1 MITYRITKYNPIYRD
16 KDGVYLK
23 DEWTAISDIGK
34 SFGKKKLTYMKY
46 LKVEGQYLKALE
58 RILSKIDLNTIT
70 INEIEK
76 YFYKVN
82 DNTVKDLYDENMK
95 ILFNK
100 LSDNYCFTSK
110 DELMNAIKLILRE
123 HLWGKIVVKNSN
135 FKVEFGNDLYVYI
148 TSEELPK
155 ELIQS
160 LSNIGVFIEEV

>member
-1 MITYRITKYNPIYRD
+1 MIIYRITKYNPIYRD
-16 KDGVYLK
+16 KDGAYLK

-34 SFGKKKLTYMKY
+34 SYGEIKLTCIQY
-46 LKVEGQYLKALE
+46 LKVEGRYLKALE
-58 RILSKIDLNTIT
+58 LILSKIDLNLIT

-82 DNTVKDLYDENMK
+82 NSLVKNLYDENMK

-100 LSDNYCFTSK
+100 LSDNYCFTTK
-110 DELMNAIKLILRE
+110 EELMNAIKLILRE

-135 FKVEFGNDLYVYI
+135 FKIEFGNDLYVYLN
-148 TSEELPK
+148 SEELPK

-160 LSNIGVFIEEV
+160 LTNIGVFVEEI